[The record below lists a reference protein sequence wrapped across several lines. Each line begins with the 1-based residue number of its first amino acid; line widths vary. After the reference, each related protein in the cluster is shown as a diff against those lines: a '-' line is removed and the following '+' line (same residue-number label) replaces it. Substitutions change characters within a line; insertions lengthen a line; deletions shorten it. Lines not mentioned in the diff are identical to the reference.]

1 VVLFELEYLIFKSIY
16 LLLHHFELNLCVLVL
31 LLYLLML
38 LVIVTVSIRGGTHE
52 HPLLVGS
59 ACCEGI
65 HLDLPDQLLGLLI
78 MLVLP
83 QGLLHVR
90 EDLGYQVH
98 DGVRFLPGLVDARL
112 EFLLSLS

>member
-1 VVLFELEYLIFKSIY
+1 M
-16 LLLHHFELNLCVLVL
+16 CVLVL

-59 ACCEGI
+59 ASCEGI